1 MERTTTRTDKQNTKV
16 KQMNKQNLQIIER
29 FGLYSVV
36 DNKGLIMANYKEEHT
51 AVAFLGSV
59 RGVSQ

>member
-1 MERTTTRTDKQNTKV
+1 
-16 KQMNKQNLQIIER
+16 MNKQNLQIIER

-51 AVAFLGSV
+51 AVAYLGSV
-59 RGVSQ
+59 RGVSNE